1 MWRALTITSNS
12 IRNYP
17 IGFFDSGVGGLTVL
31 KQLKE
36 ILPYEDYLYFGDTKN
51 MPYGEK
57 SKEQLVEFSGKIFKF
72 FEKKG
77 VKAVV
82 MACNT
87 TSATTYDILKNDF
100 NFKIYPIIQSVTKLF
115 ADLPVKKIG
124 VFATHA
130 TINSHAYK
138 IGINRIN
145 PEIEVIEHAC
155 PEWVKIV
162 EEKLEDKTE
171 SIAAIKYDLNS
182 VLKENPEKI
191 ILGCTHYPYLID
203 ILKQFAPEDIF
214 INPAEEFAKFIK
226 SDLEKAGLLADK
238 TTGSQNFYVSGSPQ
252 KFINAASIFYEI
264 KHLPEQIILN

>member
-1 MWRALTITSNS
+1 MWRALTIISNN
-12 IRNYP
+12 IKNYP

-36 ILPYEDYLYFGDTKN
+36 ILPYEKYLYFGDTKN

-57 SKEQLVEFSGKIFKF
+57 SKEQLVEFSEKIFQF
-72 FEKKG
+72 FERKG

-87 TSATTYDILKNDF
+87 TSATTYDILKNNFD
-100 NFKIYPIIQSVTKLF
+100 FKIYPIIQSVTKIF
-115 ADLPVKKIG
+115 AELPVKKIG

-162 EEKLEDKTE
+162 EEKLEDKAE
-171 SIAAIKYDLNS
+171 SVASIKQDLSS
-182 VLKENPEKI
+182 VLQENPEKI
-191 ILGCTHYPYLID
+191 ILGCTHYPYIIN
-203 ILKQFAPEDIF
+203 ILKQFAPEEIF

-226 SDLEKAGLLADK
+226 SDLEKAGLLADSGK
-238 TTGSQNFYVSGSPQ
+238 GSENFYVSGNPQ
-252 KFINAASIFYEI
+252 NFVNAASLFYEI
-264 KHLPEQIILN
+264 KKHPEQVILN